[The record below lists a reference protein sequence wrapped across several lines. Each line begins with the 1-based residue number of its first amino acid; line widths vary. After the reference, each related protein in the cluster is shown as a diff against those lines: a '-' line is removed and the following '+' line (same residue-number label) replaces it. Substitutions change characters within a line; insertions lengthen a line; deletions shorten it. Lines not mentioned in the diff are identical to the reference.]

1 MLNYFKIILVFC
13 LVVTDLF
20 SQKNDSLSLKS
31 KYNPKIS
38 AISDSNIIFSSK
50 KHLIENDTLQ
60 QAKLNIGG
68 YVSSYFAYYDD
79 DTEQNGFV
87 QFPTM
92 AARNKQFGLNMAL
105 IDMQYVSKNIRSN
118 LGIHFGDIP
127 QSVWSK
133 QYNVIQEANA
143 GIKLIKHLWF
153 DAGFFRSHIG
163 VESSQPREN
172 ITSSMTLVNFYEP
185 YFLAGMKLTYE
196 VNSKLSIQVNSF
208 NSLNSFVDNNKNK
221 FVGTSIVYQ
230 PTNNLSLTYNF
241 ITGTETPDSVK
252 TKQQRYYNNF
262 YLTYTSAKIL
272 IAAEANY
279 GLQTHSLKSDLT
291 KNASMYSGLI
301 VLKYQAIKKFAVY
314 GREEFFSDY
323 NQILTGATNIS
334 HSVYGTT
341 AGFEYKPFT
350 KVALSLEGRLL
361 QSENL
366 IFVQGNKVTNYRNE
380 LIFCLDVW
388 F

>member
-1 MLNYFKIILVFC
+1 MLNYLKVILIFC
-13 LVVTDLF
+13 LVTTIAF
-20 SQKNDSLSLKS
+20 SQKYDSLNLKS
-31 KYNPKIS
+31 KYIPKIVT
-38 AISDSNIIFSSK
+38 ISDSSILFNSK
-50 KHLIENDTLQ
+50 KHLAENDTLQ

-68 YVSSYFAYYDD
+68 YVSTYFSYYDD

-105 IDMQYVSKNIRSN
+105 IDVQYVSKNIRSN

-143 GIKLIKHLWF
+143 GVKLIKHLWL

-196 VNSKLSIQVNSF
+196 VNSKLSVQVNSF
-208 NSLNSFVDNNKNK
+208 NSLNSFADNNKNK

-230 PTNNLSLTYNF
+230 PTSNLSLTYNF
-241 ITGTETPDSVK
+241 ITGTETPDSI
-252 TKQQRYYNNF
+252 TIKQQRYYNNF
-262 YLTYTSAKIL
+262 YLTYTSAKFL
-272 IAAEANY
+272 MAAEANY

-291 KNASMYSGLI
+291 KNASLYSGLI
-301 VLKYQAIKKFAVY
+301 VLKYQALKKFALY

-323 NQILTGATNIS
+323 NQILTGTTSIGK
-334 HSVYGTT
+334 SVYGTT
-341 AGFEYKPFT
+341 AGFEYKPFA
-350 KVALSLEGRLL
+350 KVSLSIEGRLL

-380 LIFCLDVW
+380 LIFCIDVW

>member
-31 KYNPKIS
+31 KYTPKIS
-38 AISDSNIIFSSK
+38 AISDSNIVFSSK
-50 KHLIENDTLQ
+50 KHLNENDTLQ

-68 YVSSYFAYYDD
+68 YVSTYFSYYDD

-105 IDMQYVSKNIRSN
+105 IDVQYVSKNIRSN
-118 LGIHFGDIP
+118 LGIHFGDIA
-127 QSVWSK
+127 QAVWPS
-133 QYNVIQEANA
+133 QYNAVQEANL
-143 GIKLIKHLWF
+143 GIRLVKKLWL

-196 VNSKLSIQVNSF
+196 VNSKLSVQVNSF

-230 PTNNLSLTYNF
+230 PTSNLSLTYNF

-291 KNASMYSGLI
+291 KNANMYSGLI

-323 NQILTGATNIS
+323 NQILTGATNIG

-366 IFVQGNKVTNYRNE
+366 IFVQGNKATNYRNE